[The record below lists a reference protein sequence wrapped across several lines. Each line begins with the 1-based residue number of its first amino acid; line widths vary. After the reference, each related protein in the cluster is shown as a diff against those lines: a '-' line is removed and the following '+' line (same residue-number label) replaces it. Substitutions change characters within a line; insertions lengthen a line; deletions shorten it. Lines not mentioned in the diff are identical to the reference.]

1 MESPPVAASDPF
13 PLFTPEAIR
22 QMRAEIFSDPVLT
35 NCQYASTFAK
45 NMIRG
50 MGRER
55 APFIYD
61 AWNCPELLTKLSQV
75 AGVDLAIALDW
86 ETANIN
92 ISVSD
97 DPMEVLKTGQHKSD
111 DAPAFA
117 WHYDSYPFVC
127 VTMLSDCTGMTGGE
141 TAIKTPTGEIMK
153 IRGPAMGTAVMMQG
167 RYIEHQ
173 ALKAHGG
180 RERISMVTSFRPKC
194 PSVRDETVLTGSR
207 PISEWSELYT
217 QWTEYRLEVIEG
229 RIRAKLKAER
239 QREITK
245 RPFNVYAVRKFLE
258 EQKEYLDTTIEE
270 LIDMDDMEEE

>member
-1 MESPPVAASDPF
+1 
-13 PLFTPEAIR
+13 
-22 QMRAEIFSDPVLT
+22 
-35 NCQYASTFAK
+35 
-45 NMIRG
+45 
-50 MGRER
+50 
-55 APFIYD
+55 
-61 AWNCPELLTKLSQV
+61 
-75 AGVDLAIALDW
+75 
-86 ETANIN
+86 
-92 ISVSD
+92 
-97 DPMEVLKTGQHKSD
+97 
-111 DAPAFA
+111 
-117 WHYDSYPFVC
+117 
-127 VTMLSDCTGMTGGE
+127 
-141 TAIKTPTGEIMK
+141 
-153 IRGPAMGTAVMMQG
+153 MMQG